1 MILICPNC
9 AARSRV
15 NTAQAALPLA
25 QVHCGS
31 CGRLYYVSAAHAEPD
46 TAEDLQARAQEALAR
61 ARRGYQPG
69 GVRSLWQRARPVLG
83 VIVPLVLLALC
94 LWDVRR
100 LGLDEPDMDV
110 ALQVLQPEAQPLR
123 LQGIKLTPYAESG
136 GTEGLLVVGEVLNTG
151 AGAHQWSPQ
160 VKVRAVWPTEAVQA
174 VFVAGPEQTLASAPT
189 LMPKAADE
197 AVAPQTLPAATKVPF
212 VGLVPLP
219 RGDYKGPLK
228 VTVSL

>member
-31 CGRLYYVSAAHAEPD
+31 CGRLYYVSAAHAEP
-46 TAEDLQARAQEALAR
+46 EISEGLQARAQQALAQ
-61 ARRGYQPG
+61 ARRGHKWG
-69 GVRSLWQRARPVLG
+69 GARSLWQRARPVLS
-83 VIVPLVLLALC
+83 VITPLVLLAVC

-110 ALQVLQPEAQPLR
+110 AVQVLQPDGQPLR
-123 LQGIKLTPYAESG
+123 LQEIKITPYAETG
-136 GTEGLLVVGEVLNTG
+136 GAEGLLVVGEVVNPGPG
-151 AGAHQWSPQ
+151 AQQWSAQ
-160 VKVRAVWPTEAVQA
+160 VKVRAASPTADVQA
-174 VFVAGPEQTLASAPT
+174 VLLAGPEQTLASAPT
-189 LMPKAADE
+189 LAPKAADQ
-197 AVAPQTLPAATKVPF
+197 AVAPQSLPAAGRVPV
-212 VGLVPLP
+212 VGLIPLP
-219 RGDYKGPLK
+219 QGDLKSPLK